1 MLTLA
6 KALIWDSI
14 GSSIL
19 NRSNLV
25 SIIKINGRQSFKQ
38 RQVLNTFYKYVIQLK
53 DSSAL
58 GALDLMELLLK
69 YGDNMLAVD
78 YFFAFIVVNH

>member
-1 MLTLA
+1 MSYT
-6 KALIWDSI
+6 DSI
-14 GSSIL
+14 
-19 NRSNLV
+19 NLD
-25 SIIKINGRQSFKQ
+25 SFRESRHEHITENALK
-38 RQVLNTFYKYVIQLK
+38 RFYKYVIQLK